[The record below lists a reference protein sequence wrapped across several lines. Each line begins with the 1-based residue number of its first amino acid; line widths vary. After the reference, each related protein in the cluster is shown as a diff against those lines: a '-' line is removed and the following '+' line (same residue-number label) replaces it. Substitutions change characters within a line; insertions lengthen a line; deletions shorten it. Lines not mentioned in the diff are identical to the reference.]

1 LFSSC
6 QNCSIKRTHWAHPAC
21 AVFLLPAGTP
31 SRDAGMLRTGVNPFE
46 SGTWALFLVVTHG
59 LVYAGLLGSFA
70 GCLSLFA
77 A

>member
-1 LFSSC
+1 L
-6 QNCSIKRTHWAHPAC
+6 RG
-21 AVFLLPAGTP
+21 VFAPRRHALAG
-31 SRDAGMLRTGVNPFE
+31 RRHAADRRNPFE